1 MDGRR
6 ILVPCSIVFYGDG
19 ETLIDSHGAPFSI
32 QWSNLR
38 LPVPFSISP
47 GNEYPAIKRR
57 HPISIE
63 LLKGTYGPVDE
74 NQNPMKKWRG
84 RGPLWL

>member
-47 GNEYPAIKRR
+47 GNEYPAIKT
-57 HPISIE
+57 PS
-63 LLKGTYGPVDE
+63 PDFD
-74 NQNPMKKWRG
+74 
-84 RGPLWL
+84 